1 MSALFN
7 TSLFLLFYVYIGYGL
22 VVYLLIKFRD
32 AIKGDFKARE
42 RSGTVFTD
50 LLPVTLIIAAYN
62 EEAVLNEKLTNCFD
76 LQYPPEKLEIIFV
89 IDGSEDRSEEIL
101 KNYQSVVCLNAPLR
115 RGKTAALN
123 RAVEVAKNTILIFSD
138 ANTMLNSRALIE
150 IASKYDDPKVGGVAG
165 EKKVMKTGFT
175 NSDEGEGLYWK
186 YESML
191 KKLDSSLYTVVG
203 AAGELF
209 SIRSQLYE
217 KLDEKIILDDF
228 VLSMRINLKGY
239 TVKYAET
246 AYAMELPSENVQEEL
261 KRKIRISAGAF
272 QAMLLLLPLLNVFR
286 FPVVAFQYISH
297 RVLRWTLCPL
307 SLMTLLA
314 SNFFLLHTLFYQL
327 FLGAQI
333 CFYLAALIGYTLAK
347 ANKKPGPFY
356 VPYYFSVMNF
366 ALVAGFFRF
375 IQNNQSAIWEK
386 AQRKVN

>member
-1 MSALFN
+1 MSALFY
-7 TSLFLLFYVYIGYGL
+7 TSLFILFYAYIGYGL
-22 VVYLLIKFRD
+22 LVYLLIKVKSVLKNN
-32 AIKGDFKARE
+32 I
-42 RSGTVFTD
+42 SGHVKSGSEVTD
-50 LLPVTLIIAAYN
+50 LPPVTLIIAAYN
-62 EEAVLNEKLTNCFD
+62 EDAILEEKLRNCFQ
-76 LQYPPEKLEIIFV
+76 LQYQAEKLEIIFV

-101 KNYQSVVCLNAPLR
+101 MNHQSIVCLNAPGR
-115 RGKTAALN
+115 KGKTAALN
-123 RAVEVAKNTILIFSD
+123 RAVEVAKNAILIFSD

-150 IASKYDDPKVGGVAG
+150 IASKYDDLRVGGVAG
-165 EKKVMKTGFT
+165 EKKVMKAGFT
-175 NSDEGEGLYWK
+175 DSDEGEGLYWK

-209 SIRSQLYE
+209 SIRRQLFE

-239 TVKYAET
+239 TVKYAQT

-272 QAMLLLLPLLNVFR
+272 QAMLLLMPLLNVFR
-286 FPVVAFQYISH
+286 YPVVSFQYISH

-307 SLMTLLA
+307 SLITLLV
-314 SNFFLLHTLFYQL
+314 SNTLLINTLFYKL
-327 FLGAQI
+327 FLIAQI
-333 CFYLAALIGYTLAK
+333 CFYLAALTGYTLTM

-375 IQNNQSAIWEK
+375 IQNNQSAVWEK
-386 AQRKVN
+386 AQRKIS